1 MSMADPIADML
12 TRIRN
17 ANQRWQS
24 FVDVPLSKLKL
35 ELAKKIFQEGFVK
48 SFKIVSQDG
57 KGFIRVFLKYHNDQ
71 EDRVINDLQRV
82 SSPGKRVYVAKD
94 KIPLVKGGM
103 GIAILSTSKGILTD
117 RESRKQNLGGEI
129 LCSIW

>member
-17 ANQRWQS
+17 ANQRWQN

-35 ELAKKIFQEGFVK
+35 ELARKIFQEGFVK
-48 SFKIVSQDG
+48 SFKIVNQDG

>member
-17 ANQRWQS
+17 ANQRWQN
-24 FVDVPLSKLKL
+24 FVDIPVSKLKL
-35 ELAKKIFQEGFVK
+35 ELARKIFQEGFVK
-48 SFKIVSQDG
+48 SYKIVNQDE

-94 KIPLVKGGM
+94 KIPLIKGGM
-103 GIAILSTSKGILTD
+103 GMAILSTSKGILTD

-129 LCSIW
+129 ICSIW

>member
-17 ANQRWQS
+17 ANQRWQNL
-24 FVDVPLSKLKL
+24 VDIPLSKLKL

-48 SFKIVSQDG
+48 SYKIVNQKE

-94 KIPLVKGGM
+94 KIPLIKGGM
-103 GIAILSTSKGILTD
+103 GMAILSTSKGILTD

-129 LCSIW
+129 ICSIW

>member
-17 ANQRWQS
+17 ANQRWQN
-24 FVDVPLSKLKL
+24 FVDIPQSKLKL

-48 SFKIVSQDG
+48 SYKIVNQEG
-57 KGFIRVFLKYHNDQ
+57 KGFIRVFLKYHNEQ
-71 EDRVINDLQRV
+71 EDRVINDLQRI

>member
-17 ANQRWQS
+17 ANQRWQN
-24 FVDVPLSKLKL
+24 FVDIPVSKLKL
-35 ELAKKIFQEGFVK
+35 ELAKKIFQEGFIK
-48 SFKIVSQDG
+48 SYKIVNQDE
-57 KGFIRVFLKYHNDQ
+57 KGFIRVFLKYHNEQ

-94 KIPLVKGGM
+94 KIPLIKGGM
-103 GIAILSTSKGILTD
+103 GMAILSTSKGILTD

-129 LCSIW
+129 ICSIW

>member
-17 ANQRWQS
+17 ANQRWQG
-24 FVDVPLSKLKL
+24 FVDIPVSKLKL
-35 ELAKKIFQEGFVK
+35 ELARKIFQEGFIK
-48 SFKIVSQDG
+48 SYKIVNRDER
-57 KGFIRVFLKYHNDQ
+57 GFIRVFLKYHNDQ

-103 GIAILSTSKGILTD
+103 GMAILSTSKGILTD

>member
-17 ANQRWQS
+17 ANQRWQN
-24 FVDVPLSKLKL
+24 FVDIPQSKLKL

-48 SFKIVSQDG
+48 SYKIVNQEG
-57 KGFIRVFLKYHNDQ
+57 KGFIRVFLKYHNEQ
-71 EDRVINDLQRV
+71 EDRVINDLQRI

-103 GIAILSTSKGILTD
+103 GVAILSTSKGIMTD
-117 RESRKQNLGGEI
+117 RESRKLNLGGEI

>member
-24 FVDVPLSKLKL
+24 FVDIPVSKLKL

-48 SFKIVSQDG
+48 SYKIVNLDN
-57 KGFIRVFLKYHNDQ
+57 KGYIRVFLKYHNEQ
-71 EDRVINDLQRV
+71 EDRVINNLQRV
-82 SSPGKRVYVAKD
+82 SSPGKRVYVGKD
-94 KIPLVKGGM
+94 KIPLIKGGM
-103 GIAILSTSKGILTD
+103 GVAILSTSKGILTD
-117 RESRKQNLGGEI
+117 RESRKKNLGGEI
-129 LCSIW
+129 ICSIW